1 MRDVR
6 PSPIAGTWYPGTQ
19 QTLAASI
26 DHLLET
32 VKEVPFSGHVLGLIV
47 PHAGH
52 RYSGLVAA
60 HAFKC
65 LAHQTPQVVA
75 IVSPLHYPHPGLV
88 LTTAHAAY
96 ATPLGEVP
104 VDQELLNRLAAALQ
118 DKASLHVDRVR
129 NDQEHSLEI
138 ELPFLQ
144 RALHQPFRL
153 LPIML
158 RDQTYPTAAAVGK
171 ALAEVLS
178 DAAALLIASTDLSH
192 FYPDAVARKYDAEML
207 SRIEDF
213 DPAGVIAAEEEMRGF
228 ACGKGAVAA
237 VLRAAKLL
245 GADQVRVLQYANSG
259 DVTGD
264 YSSVVGYGAAVIL
277 RIE

>member
-277 RIE
+277 RTE